1 MNPFNV
7 ILWYYEILINT
18 GMCATGTP
26 PLKINMSMPPTGGVC
41 SLRVFWV
48 QLPRGTSFFLF
59 FLLSDFFQNVVI
71 IMAAFFVCIKI

>member
-26 PLKINMSMPPTGGVC
+26 PLKINMSILPTGGVF
-41 SLRVFWV
+41 L
-48 QLPRGTSFFLF
+48 TSILGATPKRNFIFS
-59 FLLSDFFQNVVI
+59 LLSLV
-71 IMAAFFVCIKI
+71 

>member
-26 PLKINMSMPPTGGVC
+26 PLKINMSIPPTGGVC
-41 SLRVFWV
+41 RRK
-48 QLPRGTSFFLF
+48 QALF
-59 FLLSDFFQNVVI
+59 TNSCGVVK
-71 IMAAFFVCIKI
+71 A